1 MAVSAAP
8 VVSVTCPA
16 AVPVPVTVRDDPDDG
31 DVVRSLNADADS
43 NVTGNPAVTPVVVS
57 VSVFDPAVFD
67 DGTPAAVPTH
77 RPDTMLA
84 GVRTCTIPDVPPQ
97 ENDGLDDVVRTPITA
112 WTHSSVPVVVNESE
126 SVVAVRV
133 LDAPADDTS
142 SGDVEASPDHSSMTV
157 MTVAPECVTEGDESP
172 PTQTR

>member
-1 MAVSAAP
+1 M
-8 VVSVTCPA
+8 
-16 AVPVPVTVRDDPDDG
+16 PVPVTVRDDPDCG
-31 DVVRSLNADADS
+31 ATVASLNAAADS
-43 NVTGNPAVTPVVVS
+43 SVIGKPAVTPVVVS
-57 VSVFDPAVFD
+57 VSVLLPAVFAV
-67 DGTPAAVPTH
+67 GIPAAVPTH

-84 GVRTCTIPDVPPQ
+84 GVRTCTIPLVPPH

-112 WTHSSVPVVVNESE
+112 WTHSSVPVVVNESDR
-126 SVVAVRV
+126 VVAVNV
-133 LDAPADDTS
+133 LDAPAEDTS